1 MMKLASNQA
10 FATVADFMLAPA
22 VMWLRLPLLAAE
34 AQEANPFRVETLRAV
49 SEKTAAFAEGA
60 VAAQLSLVQS
70 AARFWPEVLTG
81 RSPSMLN
88 GVAVERSM
96 RAALQPARKRVRSNF
111 RRLSKA

>member
-1 MMKLASNQA
+1 MARRSNQA
-10 FATVADFMLAPA
+10 FATAADLMLAPA

-34 AQEANPFRVETLRAV
+34 AGDANPFRMETVRAF
-49 SEKTAAFAEGA
+49 SEKAAALAEGA

-70 AARFWPEVLTG
+70 AARFWPEVLIG
-81 RSPSMLN
+81 RTPSMLN
-88 GVAVERSM
+88 GVAAERSL